1 MELLQKKN
9 WKTVVGVRGQHT
21 LNRHCSFVVLFLK
34 LFGGGILPGD
44 KMQTIQPLLAFTE
57 FAMKMLF

>member
-1 MELLQKKN
+1 MG
-9 WKTVVGVRGQHT
+9 GVRGQHR
-21 LNRHCSFVVLFLK
+21 LKISLQFCCSFLK